1 MFNAVGSTRTSSAEK
16 TAGLIV
22 EIEPPGAAPGLE
34 ASLS

>member
-22 EIEPPGAAPGLE
+22 EIDNGELCNYNLP
-34 ASLS
+34 